1 MQVWCTPQV
10 YMFCSLHALYSHPL
24 IHLAVEAPTKLIS
37 TDPRELHHLCR
48 MFATTFT
55 KLAGILNTSVQT
67 SELKEFLES
76 YCHPLYPEQYYVDP
90 KIYRAA
96 TTTKEVLK
104 SLFPQYINYIHYYLL
119 EEIVEEFGCDRAKEV
134 LQEYTNQMY
143 SRKKKLS
150 DQMYSQ
156 KRKLSDLPG
165 PITDEEIEQFH
176 GTKKLKVKVEGDTS
190 DATVKIIDEIQK
202 TLEKATGIKRAVITY
217 GSHHPG
223 SVLLTF
229 LVPASIIHIFNDLN
243 TEDLFILADSGVMS
257 LEIDEIVIDKIQQYC
272 TVKSHAVH
280 VAVDG
285 GECIKPTGLECYLK
299 ERATEIVSERYLHLL
314 KMLGTAETAM
324 LNDICSEQFLKT
336 FSKDL
341 QDWKKLALYFNCN
354 IKEFVCNYPDED
366 DQKYQALMC
375 WKRAEGSTATYY
387 NLLESLILHGNIGEV
402 EALLQ
407 RLGEGKWPS

>member
-1 MQVWCTPQV
+1 MQ
-10 YMFCSLHALYSHPL
+10 
-24 IHLAVEAPTKLIS
+24 E
-37 TDPRELHHLCR
+37 
-48 MFATTFT
+48 FATTFT
-55 KLAGILNTSVQT
+55 KLAEILNSSVQT

-119 EEIVEEFGCDRAKEV
+119 EEIVEEFGCDKAKEL
-134 LQEYTNQMY
+134 LQQYTDQKY
-143 SRKKKLS
+143 SR
-150 DQMYSQ
+150 

-165 PITDEEIEQFH
+165 PITDGEIEQFH
-176 GTKKLKVKVEGDTS
+176 GTKKLKVQVEGDTS
-190 DATVKIIDEIQK
+190 DATVNIINETQAA
-202 TLEKATGIKRAVITY
+202 LEKATGIKRAVITY
-217 GSHHPG
+217 GSHDPG

-229 LVPASIIHIFNDLN
+229 LIPASIFHIFNNLN
-243 TEDLFILADSGVMS
+243 AEDLGILADNGVMS
-257 LEIDEIVIDKIQQYC
+257 LKIDEIVVDKIQQYS
-272 TVKSHAVH
+272 TVKSHAVE
-280 VAVDG
+280 VAVDS
-285 GECIKPTGLECYLK
+285 EHTKPTGLEYYLK
-299 ERATEIVSERYLHLL
+299 ERATEITSERYLHLL

-324 LNDICSEQFLKT
+324 LNHICSEQFLKT

-341 QDWKKLALYFNCN
+341 QDWKKLAPYFSCN
-354 IKEFVCNYPDED
+354 IKEFVYNYPDED
-366 DQKYQALMC
+366 DQKYQVLLH

>member
-1 MQVWCTPQV
+1 MHSSCIQVLYFT
-10 YMFCSLHALYSHPL
+10 CSLFSSTHIP
-24 IHLAVEAPTKLIS
+24 AVKGPTKPS
-37 TDPRELHHLCR
+37 ADPRELHHLCR
-48 MFATTFT
+48 KFATTFT
-55 KLAGILNTSVQT
+55 KLTGILNTSVQT

-90 KIYRAA
+90 KIYGTA

-104 SLFPQYINYIHYYLL
+104 SLFPRYINYMHYYLL
-119 EEIVEEFGCDRAKEV
+119 EEIVEEFGCDKAKEV
-134 LQEYTNQMY
+134 LQQYTDQKY
-143 SRKKKLS
+143 SR
-150 DQMYSQ
+150 

-165 PITDEEIEQFH
+165 PITDGEIEQFH
-176 GTKKLKVKVEGDTS
+176 GTKKLKVQVEGDTS
-190 DATVKIIDEIQK
+190 DATVNIIDETQAA
-202 TLEKATGIKRAVITY
+202 LEKATGIKRAVITF
-217 GSHHPG
+217 GFHDPG

-229 LVPASIIHIFNDLN
+229 LIPASIFHIFNELN
-243 TEDLFILADSGVMS
+243 VEDLAILADSGVMS
-257 LEIDEIVIDKIQQYC
+257 LEIDEIVIDKVQQYC
-272 TVKSHAVH
+272 TVKSHAVD

-285 GECIKPTGLECYLK
+285 GECTKPTGLEYYLK
-299 ERATEIVSERYLHLL
+299 ERATEITSERYLHLL

-341 QDWKKLALYFNCN
+341 QDWKKLALYFSYN

-366 DQKYQALMC
+366 DQKYQVLLH

-407 RLGEGKWPS
+407 RLGEGKCFGIEMSELE